1 MSKVTLVF
9 EFEDGKEPALNV
21 GTNFMGGM
29 LVAAAW
35 SDVINDQAIPV
46 ERLLP
51 APGDPVLLFTNGEGW
66 VIGWRT
72 ASLAM
77 GQKETGE
84 WEWSFQLEALNNEDV
99 RITHWASIPEEPAKG
114 KPHD

>member
-51 APGDPVLLFTNGEGW
+51 AAGDPVLLFDANGEGW
-66 VIGWRT
+66 VIGWR
-72 ASLAM
+72 SVWMAM
-77 GQKETGE
+77 GQKETLI
-84 WEWSFQLEALNNEDV
+84 WKW
-99 RITHWASIPEEPAKG
+99 W
-114 KPHD
+114 